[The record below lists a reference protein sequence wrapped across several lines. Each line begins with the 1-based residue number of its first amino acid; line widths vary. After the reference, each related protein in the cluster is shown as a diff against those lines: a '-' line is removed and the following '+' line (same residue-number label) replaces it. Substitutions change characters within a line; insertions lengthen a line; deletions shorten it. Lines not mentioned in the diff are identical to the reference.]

1 MITPGNLPTAWR
13 LLASFNDAYLC
24 KRAKR
29 SPKPLRD
36 WMREAKPLVGIALAD
51 RPTPSIVYH
60 MIKKYADKVEAAM
73 TATPTAS
80 SPAVPDI
87 GGDPMPTT
95 LPTLPAEIVI
105 TLPPVPASFA
115 DATIV
120 ANRQAGRSPIKDTVA
135 TLRTHEAT
143 TRAKAS
149 RLASLVGVTPDVVEL
164 LDLAAHL
171 LQASEILDDAG
182 GYDA

>member
-1 MITPGNLPTAWR
+1 MITPGNLSTAHR
-13 LLASFNDAYLC
+13 LLATFNDAYHC
-24 KRAKR
+24 KRVGI
-29 SPKPLRD
+29 PKPLRD
-36 WMREAKPLVGIALAD
+36 WMREAKPLAGIDSSA
-51 RPTPSIVYH
+51 RPTPSLVFH
-60 MIKKYADKVEAAM
+60 MIRKEAEQVEADMIAKLEDD
-73 TATPTAS
+73 AKVAKENRD
-80 SPAVPDI
+80 V
-87 GGDPMPTT
+87 
-95 LPTLPAEIVI
+95 LPTVPAESII
-105 TLPPVPASFA
+105 PLPPVPASFA

-120 ANRQAGRSPIKDTVA
+120 ANRQAARSPIKDTVA
-135 TLRTHEAT
+135 TLRAHEAT